1 MAGLEMNRTQALPS
15 ESSQSMAVKRNL
27 FVCPTWPTMCQALC
41 WPHYLPHYMGQLLA
55 SSSQLHGGGRGTW
68 ASGRLH
74 ISPQPYSKW
83 VAKQGFALRSVCP
96 HQMYALSYHT
106 PQREKGQLRDSD
118 KILRIVEPLPT
129 GTSKKVYQRGCHW
142 AEIWILSPP
151 FTSCVDYGQAI
162 QPKPWLSHL

>member
-74 ISPQPYSKW
+74 ISPQPYSKR

-106 PQREKGQLRDSD
+106 PQRENGPVERLRQNSEDCGAPAYGDFKEGLS
-118 KILRIVEPLPT
+118 KRVPL
-129 GTSKKVYQRGCHW
+129 SW
-142 AEIWILSPP
+142 DLNFISP
-151 FTSCVDYGQAI
+151 FY
-162 QPKPWLSHL
+162 